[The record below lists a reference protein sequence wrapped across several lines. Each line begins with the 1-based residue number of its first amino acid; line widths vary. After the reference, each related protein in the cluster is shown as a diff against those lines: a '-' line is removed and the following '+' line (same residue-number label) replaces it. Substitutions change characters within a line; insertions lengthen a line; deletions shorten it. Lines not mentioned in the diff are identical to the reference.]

1 MRRWSHYFDNGAL
14 YKYEYIYTYLFT
26 TNMVASTENEIKF
39 IYITVDVS
47 YKFHYDDDKL
57 WCVR

>member
-57 WCVR
+57 